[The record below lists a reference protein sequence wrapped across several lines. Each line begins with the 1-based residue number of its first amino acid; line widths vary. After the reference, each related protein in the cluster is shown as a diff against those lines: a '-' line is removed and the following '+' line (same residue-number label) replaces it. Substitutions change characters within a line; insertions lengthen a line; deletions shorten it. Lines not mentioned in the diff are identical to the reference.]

1 MRDSTIARNY
11 AETLL
16 ALARKANDL
25 AGWGN
30 MLAEISSTINGDER
44 LRHFLEAPQ
53 ISAEEKKQVLAKAF
67 GDRVPRL
74 FLRYLQALVDKR
86 RQMLLREIVHEYGL
100 LVDAV
105 EGRVHAQV
113 TIARPFSEADRALI
127 AQQLSRTMGKTVV
140 PHITVNPVILGGLV
154 VRVGDTV
161 LDGSLR
167 KRFATLR
174 SRLMTQIPG

>member
-1 MRDSTIARNY
+1 MRDATIARNY
-11 AETLL
+11 AEALL
-16 ALARKANDL
+16 SLARKANDL

-30 MLAEISSTINGDER
+30 MLAGISSTINGDGR

-53 ISAEEKKQVLAKAF
+53 ISAEEKKAVLAKAF

-86 RQMLLREIVHEYGL
+86 RQMLLPEIVREYHL

-105 EGRVHAQV
+105 EGRVHATV
-113 TIARPFSEADRALI
+113 TIARPFTDDDRALI
-127 AQQLSRTMGKTVV
+127 ARQLSRSLGTTVV
-140 PHITVNPVILGGLV
+140 PHITVNPDIVGGIV

-161 LDGSLR
+161 IDGSVK
-167 KRFATLR
+167 KRLATLR
-174 SRLMTQIPG
+174 GRLMARIPG